1 MDDNLVMEMDQAD
14 MVTEE
19 LETTLEEVKKP
30 EISAE
35 AGQTKSLRQTYWKRV
50 GNEWKRVSGVGEE
63 SRSGWGTSK
72 VANGGSVTISSDSL
86 KDIVPDTKP
95 ILENEE
101 PIMETAEGEIASAGS
116 GLSQS
121 SHSMRC

>member
-30 EISAE
+30 EIPAE
-35 AGQTKSLRQTYWKRV
+35 AGQVKSLRRL
-50 GNEWKRVSGVGEE
+50 G
-63 SRSGWGTSK
+63 SRSGLVEERRRGWGTSK

-86 KDIVPDTKP
+86 KDIVPDIKP

-101 PIMETAEGEIASAGS
+101 PIMETAEGEIASVGS
-116 GLSQS
+116 GPSV
-121 SHSMRC
+121 